1 MQKERKREL
10 NLRVWSITNCLG
22 YKTLQLLILLRHMVW
37 SITNCLGYKTYDVSE
52 PRFGALRIVLVQNC
66 GWSVKFSHK
75 GLEYYELSWV
85 QNSHSE
91 YNVRNIAEKFSK
103 GA

>member
-22 YKTLQLLILLRHMVW
+22 YKTNCIEYILKRWVW

-85 QNSHSE
+85 QN
-91 YNVRNIAEKFSK
+91 F
-103 GA
+103 